1 MDTGLVA
8 AVLAFVAIGGAGIAL
23 TTNNQAPTNNRR
35 VKAIAGAK
43 NVDRRKQATEM
54 AALKRRQSTA
64 EALKELSNNE
74 KQSRKRRF
82 SVKGQLA
89 QAGVTNFS
97 PTMFWVASVVAGLV
111 LGIAGLIIQSGNANP
126 LFMYLAGAM
135 GFFIG
140 FLGLPRWVLGMLVSG
155 RQKKF
160 GSQLADAIDIIVRG
174 VKSGLPLN
182 QCLRIIAAESPEPLR
197 SEFQALVDSQ
207 AMGVP
212 LDQSMQRM
220 YDRMPLPEVNFFS
233 IVLIIQQKTGGN
245 LSESLG
251 NLSSVLRSRKL
262 MHEKVKA
269 LSSEAKASAMIIG
282 SLPII
287 VMCMVYFTRP
297 SYIMILFNEP
307 MGHLILLGAATMMSL
322 GIFVMNKM
330 VNFKF

>member
-1 MDTGLVA
+1 MDPALIA

-23 TTNNQAPTNNRR
+23 TSNNQAPTNNKR

-89 QAGVTNFS
+89 QAGITNFS
-97 PTMFWVASVVAGLV
+97 PMMFWGAAAVSGLV
-111 LGIAGLIIQSGNANP
+111 FGIAGLIVQSGNSNP

-140 FLGLPRWVLGMLVSG
+140 FLGLPRWILGMLVAG

-160 GSQLADAIDIIVRG
+160 GNQLADAIDIIVRG
-174 VKSGLPLN
+174 VKSGLPLG

-220 YDRMPLPEVNFFS
+220 YDRMPLPEVNFFA
-233 IVLIIQQKTGGN
+233 IVLVIQQKTGGN

-251 NLSSVLRSRKL
+251 NLSSVLRARKL

-282 SLPII
+282 SLPIV

-297 SYIMILFNEP
+297 SYIMILFIEP
-307 MGHLILLGAATMMSL
+307 MGHLILLGAATMMTL
-322 GIFVMNKM
+322 GIVVMNKM

>member
-1 MDTGLVA
+1 
-8 AVLAFVAIGGAGIAL
+8 
-23 TTNNQAPTNNRR
+23 
-35 VKAIAGAK
+35 VKAVAVPK
-43 NVDRRKQATEM
+43 NVDRRKQATEI

-89 QAGVTNFS
+89 QAGLTYTPV
-97 PTMFWVASVVAGLV
+97 MFWMASAGVGVA
-111 LGIAGLIIQSGNANP
+111 LGIAGLVLQGYIGA
-126 LFMYLAGAM
+126 AM

-140 FLGLPRWVLGMLVSG
+140 LLGLPRWALGMMVAG

-160 GSQLADAIDIIVRG
+160 ANQLADAIDIIVRG

-182 QCLRIIAAESPEPLR
+182 QCMRIIGAESPEPLR
-197 SEFQALVDSQ
+197 TEFQSLVDAS

-212 LDQSMQRM
+212 LEQSMQRM
-220 YDRMPLPEVNFFS
+220 YERMPLAEVNFFA
-233 IVLIIQQKTGGN
+233 IVLVIQQKTGGN

-251 NLSSVLRSRKL
+251 NLSSVLRARKL
-262 MHEKVKA
+262 MKEKVKA

-282 SLPII
+282 SLPIV

-297 SYIMILFNEP
+297 SYIMILFIEP
-307 MGHLILLGAATMMSL
+307 VGNLILLGAATMMAM

>member
-1 MDTGLVA
+1 MDPALIA
-8 AVLAFVAIGGAGIAL
+8 ALLAFVAIGGAGIAL
-23 TTNNQAPTNNRR
+23 TGGKNQPATANKR
-35 VKAIAGAK
+35 VKAVAGAK

-74 KQSRKRRF
+74 KQSRRRRF

-89 QAGVTNFS
+89 QADLKTSETVFWAASAGVGL
-97 PTMFWVASVVAGLV
+97 VIGVAGFFIQGY
-111 LGIAGLIIQSGNANP
+111 LG
-126 LFMYLAGAM
+126 GAM

-140 FLGLPRWVLGMLVSG
+140 FLGLPRWFLGMLVGG

-160 GSQLADAIDIIVRG
+160 SNQLADAIDIIVRG
-174 VKSGLPLN
+174 VKSGLPLT

-197 SEFQALVDSQ
+197 TEFQALVDSQ

-220 YDRMPLPEVNFFS
+220 YDRMPLSEVNFFS

-251 NLSSVLRSRKL
+251 NLSSVLRARKL
-262 MHEKVKA
+262 MKEKVKA

-282 SLPII
+282 SLPIV
-287 VMCMVYFTRP
+287 VMAMVYFTRP
-297 SYIMILFNEP
+297 SYIMILFTEP
-307 MGHLILLGAATMMSL
+307 VGHLILLGAATMMSM
-322 GIFVMNKM
+322 GIFIMNRM

>member
-1 MDTGLVA
+1 MDPA
-8 AVLAFVAIGGAGIAL
+8 MIIAVLAFVAVAGVGIVLTGGNTQA
-23 TTNNQAPTNNRR
+23 TTNNKR
-35 VKAIAGAK
+35 VKAVAGK
-43 NVDRRKQATEM
+43 QNVDRRKQATEI

-89 QAGVTNFS
+89 QAGVTMTE
-97 PTMFWVASVVAGLV
+97 PVFWIISAVTGLV
-111 LGIAGLIIQSGNANP
+111 L
-126 LFMYLAGAM
+126 AGAGYFIYAYIGAGV

-140 FLGLPRWVLGMLVSG
+140 FLGLPRWFLGFLVAG

-160 GSQLADAIDIIVRG
+160 SDQLADAIDVIVRG
-174 VKSGLPLN
+174 VKSGLPLG

-197 SEFQALVDSQ
+197 TEFQSLVDSQ
-207 AMGVP
+207 SMGVP

-220 YDRMPLPEVNFFS
+220 YDRMPLPEVNFFA
-233 IVLIIQQKTGGN
+233 IVLVIQQKTGGN

-251 NLSSVLRSRKL
+251 NLSTVLRSRKL
-262 MHEKVKA
+262 MKEKVKA

-282 SLPII
+282 ALPIVVI
-287 VMCMVYFTRP
+287 AMVYLTRP
-297 SYIMILFNEP
+297 EYIMILFIHPTGN
-307 MGHLILLGAATMMSL
+307 LILLGAATMMSM
-322 GIFVMNKM
+322 GIFIMNKM

>member
-1 MDTGLVA
+1 MDPALIA

-23 TTNNQAPTNNRR
+23 TGGKDQPATANKR
-35 VKAIAGAK
+35 VKAVAGSK
-43 NVDRRKQATEM
+43 NVDRRKAATEM

-89 QAGVTNFS
+89 QAGLSVT
-97 PTMFWVASVVAGLV
+97 PAMFWMGSAIAGLV
-111 LGIAGLIIQSGNANP
+111 LGIAGLVIQSSASNP
-126 LFMYLAGAM
+126 LFMYLAGGM
-135 GFFIG
+135 GFFVG
-140 FLGLPRWVLGMLVSG
+140 FLGLPRWFLGVLVSG

-160 GSQLADAIDIIVRG
+160 GNQLADAIDIIVRG
-174 VKSGLPLN
+174 VKSGLPLG

-197 SEFQALVDSQ
+197 AEFQALVDSQ

-233 IVLIIQQKTGGN
+233 IVLVIQQKTGGN

-251 NLSSVLRSRKL
+251 NLSSVLRARKL

-282 SLPII
+282 ALPIC

-297 SYIMILFNEP
+297 SYIMILFTEP
-307 MGHLILLGAATMMSL
+307 MGHLVLLGAATMMSL

>member
-1 MDTGLVA
+1 MDLALIV
-8 AVLAFVAIGGAGIAL
+8 AVLAFVAIGGAGIVL
-23 TTNNQAPTNNRR
+23 TSNNQPAAAGKR
-35 VKAIAGAK
+35 VKAVGAAK
-43 NVDRRKQATEM
+43 NADRRKQATEV

-82 SVKGQLA
+82 SVKGQIE
-89 QAGVTNFS
+89 QAGLNITPVH
-97 PTMFWVASVVAGLV
+97 FWAASAGVGLV
-111 LGIAGLIIQSGNANP
+111 LGLVGLVVQGYIGA
-126 LFMYLAGAM
+126 AM

-140 FLGLPRWVLGMLVSG
+140 IFGLPRWFFGVLVAG

-160 GSQLADAIDIIVRG
+160 SNQLADGIDIIVRG

-182 QCLRIIAAESPEPLR
+182 QCMRIIAAESPEPLR
-197 SEFQALVDSQ
+197 AEFQSLVDAG

-212 LDQSMQRM
+212 MDQSLQRM
-220 YDRMPLPEVNFFS
+220 YDRMPLPEVNFFA
-233 IVLIIQQKTGGN
+233 IVLVIQQKTGGN

-251 NLSSVLRSRKL
+251 NLSTVLRARKL
-262 MHEKVKA
+262 MKEKVKA

-282 SLPII
+282 SLPIV

-297 SYIMILFNEP
+297 DYIMILFIEP
-307 MGHLILLGAATMMSL
+307 VGNLILLGAATMMSM

>member
-1 MDTGLVA
+1 MDTAMIA

-23 TTNNQAPTNNRR
+23 TSNNQSPTNNKR

-43 NVDRRKQATEM
+43 PTDRRKQATEM

-74 KQSRKRRF
+74 RLSRQRRF

-89 QAGVTNFS
+89 QAGLNNIS
-97 PTMFWVASVVAGLV
+97 PTMFWVGAVIAGLV
-111 LGIAGLIIQSGNANP
+111 LGIAGLIVQSGNDNP
-126 LFMYLAGAM
+126 MFMYAAGAM
-135 GFFIG
+135 GFFVG
-140 FLGLPRWVLGMLVSG
+140 FLGLPRWILGMLVAG

-174 VKSGLPLN
+174 VKSGLPLG
-182 QCLRIIAAESPEPLR
+182 QCLRIISAESPEPLR

-212 LDQSMQRM
+212 LEQSMQRM
-220 YDRMPLPEVNFFS
+220 YDHMPLPEVNFFS
-233 IVLIIQQKTGGN
+233 IVLVIQQKTGGN

-251 NLSSVLRSRKL
+251 NLSNVLRARKL

-282 SLPII
+282 SLPIV

-297 SYIMILFNEP
+297 SYIMTLFIEP
-307 MGHLILLGAATMMSL
+307 VGHLILLGAATMMTL
-322 GIFVMNKM
+322 GIVVMNKM